1 MWSSCRGAL
10 GIEQV
15 HGMIIF
21 LVLRSL
27 FLSSDSIQYCHH
39 YIKSGAK
46 DHIVGNILQSVS
58 WSELNFNS
66 TSFIFVY
73 D

>member
-1 MWSSCRGAL
+1 
-10 GIEQV
+10 
-15 HGMIIF
+15 MIIF

-27 FLSSDSIQYCHH
+27 VLSSDSIQYCHH

-58 WSELNFNS
+58 WSELNCNS